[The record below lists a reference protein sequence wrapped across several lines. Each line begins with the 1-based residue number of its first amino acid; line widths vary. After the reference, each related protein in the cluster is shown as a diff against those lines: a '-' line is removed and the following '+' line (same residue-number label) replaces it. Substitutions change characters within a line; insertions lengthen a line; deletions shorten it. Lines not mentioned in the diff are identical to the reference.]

1 MVTRGKGG
9 GRDSQ
14 GVWDGH
20 GHAAGFN
27 MEIHNFVNILKTTEL
42 LLGKSTCTHPPIFIA
57 ARFTVS
63 KTWRQLE
70 CATRDEWIK
79 KRWYVYTM
87 EHSSAVK
94 KNKVTASAATW
105 IDLESVVLRAS
116 QKDSQ
121 HMASLIRGIWTW
133 RKMTLSVKH
142 THTHRDRELPYD
154 YQKRKEG

>member
-42 LLGKSTCTHPPIFIA
+42 LLGKSTRTRPPIFIA

-79 KRWYVYTM
+79 KR
-87 EHSSAVK
+87 
-94 KNKVTASAATW
+94 
-105 IDLESVVLRAS
+105 
-116 QKDSQ
+116 
-121 HMASLIRGIWTW
+121 
-133 RKMTLSVKH
+133 
-142 THTHRDRELPYD
+142 
-154 YQKRKEG
+154 